1 MKKKLTITGISSIVV
16 IVVILLVLNLISVNV
31 FGRLDLTDGKIY
43 SLSQSSKDLMR
54 SLDDR
59 VTIKCYF
66 SDEIPQPY
74 NANARYLKDQLG
86 EYKAYAGKN
95 LNYVYIDPV
104 KEGKEQEARSYG
116 IPPVPIQTLARDKME
131 VKNVYMGLAV
141 LFGDKKEVIPVI
153 QNTASLEYEITR
165 AIKKLVHRTT
175 PKVGFITGHGELTLD
190 KEMTYVN
197 KVLTQ
202 EYQVEPLDLRTMSA
216 IPADVTTVYLI
227 GPKTRLSDHE
237 LYLIDQFLMRGGKV
251 GMLIEKVNAQI
262 QQGTAIP
269 LDPGLDAFLANYGV
283 GISSNMV
290 IDAQCGT
297 VAVQQQQGQFR
308 FQSVKEYPFFPKII
322 EFSKTNLI
330 VKGLQAINLIYAS
343 SIDTTHFGSSGL
355 NFDVLARTSKQSGVL
370 IPPYDID
377 PYRQW
382 TKIDFNQKELPV
394 GVAITGTFHSFFAGK
409 PKPEPDTVVTQA
421 VAGSDA
427 RLDQGDKGRLVVWGD
442 ADFVS
447 DQVLRDQANLILFQ
461 NMTDWLSEDEGL
473 ISIRSKDVSARPLKV
488 TEDSTRTVVK
498 FLNILL
504 MPLLVVL
511 FGVARWQIRKQNRRR
526 QLV

>member
-16 IVVILLVLNLISVNV
+16 IIVILLVLNLISVNL
-31 FGRLDLTDGKIY
+31 FGRLDLTDGNIY

-54 SLDDR
+54 NLDDR

-104 KEGKEQEARSYG
+104 KEGKEQEARTYG
-116 IPPVPIQTLARDKME
+116 IPAVPIQTLARDKME

-165 AIKKLVHRTT
+165 AIKKLVYRTT
-175 PKVGFITGHGELTLD
+175 PKVGFVTGHGELALD
-190 KEMTYVN
+190 KELTYVS
-197 KVLTQ
+197 KVLSQ
-202 EYQVEPLDLRTMSA
+202 EYGVQPLDLRTLSA
-216 IPADVTTVYLI
+216 IPTDIQTLYII
-227 GPKTRLSDHE
+227 GPKTKFADYE
-237 LYLIDQFLMRGGKV
+237 LYLIDQFLMRGGKL
-251 GMLIEKVNAQI
+251 GMLIDKVNAQI
-262 QQGTAIP
+262 QQGTAVP
-269 LDPGLDAFLANYGV
+269 ADPGLDQFMANYGFGV
-283 GISSNMV
+283 SSNML
-290 IDAQCGT
+290 IDAQCGS
-297 VAVQQQQGQFR
+297 VSVQQQQGQFR
-308 FQSVKEYPFFPKII
+308 FQTAREYPFFPKII
-322 EFSKTNLI
+322 DFSKTNLI
-330 VKGLQAINLIYAS
+330 VKGLQSINMIYAS

-355 NFDVLARTSKQSGVL
+355 SYDVLARTSKQSGAQV
-370 IPPYDID
+370 PPYNID

-382 TKIDFNQKELPV
+382 TKIDFNQKSVPV
-394 GVAITGTFHSFFAGK
+394 GVAITGNFRSYFAGK
-409 PKPEPDTVVTQA
+409 PKPEPDTVISQT
-421 VAGSDA
+421 VAGSNT
-427 RLDQGDKGRLVVWGD
+427 RLDQGDKGRIVVWGD
-442 ADFVS
+442 ADFIS
-447 DQVLRDQANLILFQ
+447 DQVLRDQSNLIMFQ

-488 TEDSTRTVVK
+488 VEDSTRSLVK

>member
-1 MKKKLTITGISSIVV
+1 MKKKLAVTGVSAIVV
-16 IVVILLVLNLISVNV
+16 VVVILLVLNLISVNL
-31 FGRLDLTDGKIY
+31 FGRVDLTDGNIY

-66 SDEIPQPY
+66 SEEIPQPY

-95 LNYVYIDPV
+95 LSYVFIDPI
-104 KEGKEQEARSYG
+104 KEGKEQEARTYG

-141 LFGDKKEVIPVI
+141 LFGDKKEVIPVV

-165 AIKKLVHRTT
+165 AVKKLVHQRT
-175 PKVGFITGHGELTLD
+175 PKVGFVSGHGELSLD
-190 KEMTYVN
+190 KELTYVS
-197 KVLTQ
+197 KVLSQ
-202 EYQVEPLDLRTMSA
+202 EYQVETLNLRTMAA
-216 IPADVTTVYLI
+216 IPADVQAIYII
-227 GPKTRLSDHE
+227 GPKTPFTEYE
-237 LYLIDQFLMRGGKV
+237 LYLIDQFLMRGGKI
-251 GMLIEKVNAQI
+251 GMLIDKVNAQI
-262 QQGTAIP
+262 QQGTALP
-269 LDPGLDAFLANYGV
+269 NDPGLDPFMANYGFGV
-283 GISSNMV
+283 ANNML
-290 IDAQCGT
+290 IDAQCGS

-308 FQSVKEYPFFPKII
+308 FQSLKEYPFFPKLV

-330 VKGLQAINLIYAS
+330 VKDLKAMNLIYAS

-355 NFDVLARTSKQSGVL
+355 SYDVLARTSKQSGTL
-370 IPPYDID
+370 SPPYSID

-382 TKIDFNQKELPV
+382 TKLDFSQKELPV
-394 GVAITGTFHSFFAGK
+394 GVAITGNFRSFFAGK
-409 PKPEPDTVVTQA
+409 PKPESDTIISQS
-421 VAGSDA
+421 VAGADT
-427 RLDQGDKGRLVVWGD
+427 RLDEGNKGRIVAWGD

-447 DQVLRDQANLILFQ
+447 DQVLRDQANLIMFQ

-473 ISIRSKDVSARPLKV
+473 ISIRSKDVAVRPLKIV
-488 TEDSTRTVVK
+488 EDSTRTLVK